1 MLTVS
6 NLIKNIK
13 GRTIIQNLS
22 FKIRKKEKVCLFAPS
37 GAGKST
43 LINIVSGLDKKFT
56 GSVSVKARFRTTLFQ
71 EPGLFWY
78 KNVEEN
84 ILYPLKLNQV
94 VLDAKIR
101 NSYNEWMEVTSLK
114 ESCFCYPYELS
125 GGMKQKVAII
135 RAFLLSPDLV
145 FMDEPFNSIDMAAKL
160 KIIDYIR
167 ARYKDATL
175 LLVTHHPDEIPLITD
190 RVLLFKEPHLSER
203 FESLEI
209 SANRTLLHDSGYWQ
223 R

>member
-13 GRTIIQNLS
+13 GRTIIKNLS
-22 FKIRKKEKVCLFAPS
+22 FKIRQKEKVCLFAPS

-56 GSVSVKARFRTTLFQ
+56 GSVSVKARCRTTLFQ

-94 VLDAKIR
+94 ILDAKIR

-114 ESCFCYPYELS
+114 ESCSCYPYELS

-135 RAFLLSPDLV
+135 RAFLLSPDLI

-160 KIIDYIR
+160 KIIDYIK
-167 ARYKDATL
+167 AMYKDVTL

-190 RVLLFKEPHLSER
+190 RVLLFKEPQLSER
-203 FESLEI
+203 FENLEI